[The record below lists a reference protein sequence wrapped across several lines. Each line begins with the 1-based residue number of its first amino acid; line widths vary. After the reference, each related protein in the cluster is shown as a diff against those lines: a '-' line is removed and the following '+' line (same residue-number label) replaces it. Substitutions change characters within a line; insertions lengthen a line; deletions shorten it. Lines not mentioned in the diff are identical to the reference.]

1 MALFSESNHPP
12 HHLLMFKSH
21 PILYLYLKL
30 KSILSSDPS
39 VAFLSNSLFYHLL
52 LKSYYMVMVSSWTV
66 AITCQGYPYRLQ
78 HGETCPPIRGACG
91 SPSLFLNNL
100 QKNIDSKLLMMHYV
114 NLLREGFIKKG
125 QSLPSPLKGFGQV
138 MVIFSN
144 HNKSP

>member
-1 MALFSESNHPP
+1 
-12 HHLLMFKSH
+12 MFKSH

-66 AITCQGYPYRLQ
+66 AITCQGYPYRLK

-114 NLLREGFIKKG
+114 NLLREGSQVYILHECPIRGEDNPGLVKDQTLACFMDP
-125 QSLPSPLKGFGQV
+125 SLSKLT
-138 MVIFSN
+138 
-144 HNKSP
+144 

>member
-1 MALFSESNHPP
+1 
-12 HHLLMFKSH
+12 
-21 PILYLYLKL
+21 
-30 KSILSSDPS
+30 
-39 VAFLSNSLFYHLL
+39 
-52 LKSYYMVMVSSWTV
+52 MVSSWTV

-125 QSLPSPLKGFGQV
+125 QSLVFDQTWGTKGRKCNK
-138 MVIFSN
+138 IKNICSN
-144 HNKSP
+144 LNMLEFQKAKNR